1 MEMIKYYVKVI
12 ISFFLHIFWIF
23 PIQRDKIFM
32 MNDHSYSFSDNL
44 KYLALDLIEKDVN
57 KYKFYF
63 SLKNDD
69 GIENLPII
77 SVKWL
82 SLKHFYHALTSSV
95 LITNNGGTAYLP
107 VRKKQLVIN
116 TWHGG
121 GPYKVTGTKALNDYY
136 NMSKDEGKTPWEK
149 EKEQKKKQRLIYWFE
164 KDLKYNAKKIDYVLS
179 SCKMCTEAEA
189 KGLFFTDEQCVDS
202 GMPRMDWMLKC
213 DKVKAIREK
222 VFHKYGISTE
232 KKLILYAP
240 TFRGFF
246 TDYTGVFADDI
257 LKIDYKRI
265 VKAAEERFG
274 GEWFFAVRFHP
285 RLKDAK
291 INPVDLINMTLYP
304 DAQELL
310 MAADILI
317 TDYSSVMWDVSF
329 TKNPVFVFAADIN
342 DYQIKRGFYLSPEE
356 WPFPL
361 ASTNEEMEEN
371 IKKFNF
377 ESYER
382 KVNAHHKYVGS
393 FENGNACQ
401 TVKDIID
408 NHIAKNVEIDRRG

>member
-1 MEMIKYYVKVI
+1 MEMIKYYTKAI

-23 PIQRDKIFM
+23 PIQKNKIFM

-44 KYLALDLIEKDVN
+44 KYLALYLIEKDSN
-57 KYKFYF
+57 RYKLYF
-63 SLKNDD
+63 SLRNDD
-69 GIENLPII
+69 GIGDLPIV
-77 SVKWL
+77 SVNWL
-82 SLKHFYHALTSSV
+82 SIKHFYHALTSSV

-107 VRKKQLVIN
+107 VRKKQLVVN

-136 NMSKDEGKTPWEK
+136 NMSESKSKTPK
-149 EKEQKKKQRLIYWFE
+149 EKEREQRKNQKLIYWFE
-164 KDLKYNAKKIDYVLS
+164 KGLKYNAKKIDYILS
-179 SCKMCTEAEA
+179 SCRMCTEAEA

-202 GMPRMDWMLKC
+202 GMPRMDWMFRH
-213 DKVKAIREK
+213 DKATSIREK
-222 VFHKYGISTE
+222 VFQKYGIPTD
-232 KKLILYAP
+232 KKIILYAP

-246 TDYTGVFADDI
+246 TDYTGVIADDF
-257 LKIDYKRI
+257 LKIDYKKT

-274 GEWFFAVRFHP
+274 GEWLFAVRFHP

-291 INPVDLINMTLYP
+291 IKFDDLINMTIYP

-310 MAADILI
+310 MAADMLI

-329 TKNPVFVFAADIN
+329 SRNPVFLFATDID
-342 DYQIKRGFYLSPEE
+342 DYQVKRGFYLPPEE

-361 ASTNEEMEEN
+361 ASTNDELEEN
-371 IKKFNF
+371 IKKFDF
-377 ESYER
+377 ESYEQ
-382 KVNAHHKYVGS
+382 KVEAHHKSVGS

-401 TVKDIID
+401 IVEDIID
-408 NHIAKNVEIDRRG
+408 KHIAKM